1 MKRLLVLG
9 IVGLCAMFVMNPN
22 VSFAQS
28 AKALFYDPGTGST
41 NPSVSFDTDAQQT
54 GTQAP
59 ADSSTSAL
67 PASAAGMQPGVRY
80 WIELVYPGDSEMHRV
95 NADRIFRSGERI
107 RIHYTP
113 NYSGH
118 LFVMQKGSSGQTSLL
133 FPSQFGTN
141 QNLLRAGQDH
151 AVPAQGWFRF
161 DDTAGSEQ
169 LQVVFFPG
177 AGAGDPALLKNVLNP
192 SVTRVAMQNELT
204 RLVTYYTGSGS
215 KDLIAE
221 MDNGFFNANPTIDAA
236 PMNAAYPQLGQQVSQ
251 ETSLPPAGYVINAVP
266 VNVNQGQYAQP
277 VVIKIGLKHQ

>member
-1 MKRLLVLG
+1 MKRVFVVG
-9 IVGLCAMFVMNPN
+9 IIALCAMLVIRPGI
-22 VSFAQS
+22 SYAQS

-54 GTQAP
+54 GTQT
-59 ADSSTSAL
+59 STSSSASGL
-67 PASAAGMQPGVRY
+67 PASGLQPGVRY
-80 WIELVYPGDSEMHRV
+80 WIELVYPDDAEMHRV
-95 NADRIFRSGERI
+95 NADRVFRSGERI

-113 NYSGH
+113 NYDGY

-161 DDTAGSEQ
+161 DTTPGLEQ

-177 AGAGDPALLKNVLNP
+177 PGYGDPDLLKNVLNP
-192 SVTRVAMQNELT
+192 SVTRVTLENELL

-221 MDNGFFNANPTIDAA
+221 MDNSFFSANPTVDAA
-236 PMNAAYPQLGQQVSQ
+236 PINEQYPQIGQQVSQ
-251 ETSLPPAGYVINAVP
+251 ETALPPAGYVVNTVP
-266 VNVNQGQYAQP
+266 VKIDEGKYAQP
-277 VVIKIGLKHQ
+277 VVMKIGLQHQ